1 MGETFRELAQS
12 GPLLLA
18 IGAAALAG
26 LVSFL
31 SPCVLPLMPGYLSYV
46 TGLAGTDLEGRARPT
61 TPAGG
66 GPDPDD
72 SGAAPAGGADG
83 TVATATRTAA
93 RPVAAVKGRVL
104 AGTLLFIAG
113 FTVVFTAT
121 AILFAGFGR
130 IFFDYERTFQVVI
143 GALIVLLGLSYLGVL
158 PGMQRELRI
167 RRLPAAG
174 LLGAPVLGAVFAL
187 SWMPCTGPTLGAV
200 LGMAATGGQ
209 TDRAVVLAV
218 AYCLGLG
225 LPFVVFGL
233 GFHRLLG
240 VFRAVRRNSRWVTR
254 IGGVL
259 LILIGLA
266 LVTGGWQ
273 NFVIWLQTTVGPGE
287 VSI

>member
-72 SGAAPAGGADG
+72 GGSAPADG

>member
-66 GPDPDD
+66 AASDGGP
-72 SGAAPAGGADG
+72 DG
-83 TVATATRTAA
+83 TVATATRAEA

>member
-1 MGETFRELAQS
+1 MGETFRQLAES

-46 TGLAGTDLEGRARPT
+46 TGLAGADLEGRARAEAPSAAGDGA
-61 TPAGG
+61 AGG
-66 GPDPDD
+66 GVAVAT
-72 SGAAPAGGADG
+72 AAPA
-83 TVATATRTAA
+83 RAA
-93 RPVAAVKGRVL
+93 AAVKGRVL

-121 AILFAGFGR
+121 AILFASFGR
-130 IFFDYERTFQVVI
+130 VFFDHERTLEIVI
-143 GALIVLLGLSYLGVL
+143 GSLVVLLGLSYLGVV
-158 PGMQRELRI
+158 PGMQREFRI
-167 RRLPAAG
+167 NRLPAAG

-187 SWMPCTGPTLGAV
+187 SWLPCTGPTLGAV
-200 LGMAATGGQ
+200 LGMATAAGK

-225 LPFVVFGL
+225 VPFVAFGL

-254 IGGVL
+254 IGGAL

-273 NFVIWLQTTVGPGE
+273 NFVIWLQSTVGVGE